1 MGKLHEIRLRSEQF
15 VSRLPDMIDE
25 SILFVENQLL
35 DLNREQ
41 LQDRQVDI
49 FDKDMPEYSS
59 KWKAIKG
66 LTYYNLF
73 VTGDFQN
80 KFFLNVNYPDYV
92 INSKA
97 KHTPNIFA
105 LPKLQNRQFLGISK
119 QNIPEAK
126 RLTSLAF
133 KRKYESFVLRK

>member
-1 MGKLHEIRLRSEQF
+1 MGKLHELRIRSEQF
-15 VSRLPDMIDE
+15 ISRLPDMIDE

-41 LQDRQVDI
+41 LKDRQVDI

-73 VTGDFQN
+73 NTGDFQN
-80 KFFLNVNYPDYV
+80 KLGLTVKYPEYIV
-92 INSKA
+92 KSTS
-97 KHTPNIFA
+97 KHTQTVFG
-105 LPKLQNRQFLGISK
+105 LPKLQGRQFLGISK

-126 RLTSLAF
+126 RLTSMAF